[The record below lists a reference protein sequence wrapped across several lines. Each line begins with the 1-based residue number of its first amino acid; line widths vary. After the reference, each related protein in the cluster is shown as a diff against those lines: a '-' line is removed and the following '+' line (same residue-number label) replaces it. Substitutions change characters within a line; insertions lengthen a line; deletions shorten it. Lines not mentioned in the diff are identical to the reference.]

1 MRRILLL
8 SVILTGTLAAAAAE
22 PQPAS
27 TPIVFEPN
35 RGQAS
40 ADVQWLAR
48 GPGFQLGITSDSA
61 IVVLHDRPAATAP
74 ASLSKRA
81 EGSDVPQIFLRPPI
95 SSPPKGA
102 KPSVVKLRL
111 AGSNAWKATGLKA
124 TGGISNYFIGN
135 EPSKWHTDIPQY
147 AQVKADGVYD
157 GVDLIFYG
165 DEQGSLE
172 YDFVVAPGADPQQ
185 IQLAFEGATG
195 HLDSNTGDLV
205 LATPSRKLLHHKHP
219 KIYQEIGGEKVSV
232 KGGYEIL
239 GDGKA
244 IFKLGDYDKKHPL
257 VIDPQVSFTTFLAGA
272 ADEEG
277 AAVAFDSLGNSYVTG
292 YTYSNNFPTS
302 GGVQGDADNEDAFVT
317 KLSPTGGILFST
329 YLGGGDDDWGA
340 GIAVDASGVYVT
352 GGTASDDF
360 PSKQSLQFFNNGDAF
375 VTKLSL
381 LGNALIYSSFVGG
394 SSTEWAYA
402 IAVDS
407 TQSAYIGGIT
417 HSDDFPVVAGFEYFP
432 GSQFV
437 PIKGFVAKLSPNGA
451 TLVYSTYLG
460 GTQGTPYDYVSSI
473 AVDSSLSAYVTGYT
487 CATDFPYAG
496 YYSLPYPGTCSGFVT
511 KLSPAGNSLIYSTYL
526 VSNISNSAGLALDA
540 AGNAYVAGTATTVG
554 SEFSVEQVFV
564 AKILPTGKL
573 GYFRFFNGN
582 EGSSW
587 GQGIA
592 TDVSGNAWV
601 VGATTSHSFP
611 GAPPLT
617 PNPYAGFVMKLDPSG
632 NGPIYTVL
640 LGAQINGAAV
650 FKPKPRIP
658 LPTYPLIYTTGYR
671 FTGSSNRDAWVVK
684 LDESPIIVNE

>member
-22 PQPAS
+22 PQPTY

-48 GPGFQLGITSDSA
+48 GPGFQLGITSDGAS
-61 IVVLHDRPAATAP
+61 VVLHDRPAATAP
-74 ASLSKRA
+74 APLSQRT
-81 EGSDVPQIFLRPPI
+81 EGTDVPQIFQRPPI

-102 KPSVVKLRL
+102 KHNVVKLRL

-124 TGGISNYFIGN
+124 TGGISNYFIGK

-147 AQVKADGVYD
+147 AQVKAEGVYN

-195 HLDSNTGDLV
+195 HLDPNTGDLV
-205 LATPSRKLLHHKHP
+205 LATPSGKVLRHKHP
-219 KIYQEIGGEKVSV
+219 KIYQEIGGEKASV

-244 IFKLGDYDKKHPL
+244 IFKLEDYDKKHPL
-257 VIDPQVSFTTFLAGA
+257 VIDPQVSFTTFLAGS

-277 AAVAFDSLGNSYVTG
+277 AAVAFDPLGNSYVTG

-302 GGVQGDADNEDAFVT
+302 GGVQGDSDNEYAFVT
-317 KLSPTGGILFST
+317 KLSPTGSILFST
-329 YLGGGDDDWGA
+329 YLGGGDADWGA

-360 PSKQSLQFFNNGDAF
+360 PSKQSPQFFNNGDAF

-417 HSDDFPVVAGFEYFP
+417 HSNDFPVVAGFEYFP
-432 GSQFV
+432 GGTQFV

-451 TLVYSTYLG
+451 ALVYSTYLG

-496 YYSLPYPGTCSGFVT
+496 
-511 KLSPAGNSLIYSTYL
+511 
-526 VSNISNSAGLALDA
+526 
-540 AGNAYVAGTATTVG
+540 
-554 SEFSVEQVFV
+554 
-564 AKILPTGKL
+564 
-573 GYFRFFNGN
+573 
-582 EGSSW
+582 
-587 GQGIA
+587 
-592 TDVSGNAWV
+592 
-601 VGATTSHSFP
+601 
-611 GAPPLT
+611 
-617 PNPYAGFVMKLDPSG
+617 
-632 NGPIYTVL
+632 
-640 LGAQINGAAV
+640 
-650 FKPKPRIP
+650 
-658 LPTYPLIYTTGYR
+658 
-671 FTGSSNRDAWVVK
+671 
-684 LDESPIIVNE
+684 